1 MLPDIEIARQTELLP
16 IDDIAAK
23 LGIGP
28 EHLEHYG
35 RVKAKISQ
43 DFCQHLETE
52 PQSAQPLPQPQ
63 RAVLRRQPSRQRPE
77 RSPSA
82 AGRRPPRARAP
93 LPGSAVAQVA

>member
-52 PQSAQPLPQPQ
+52 PKSAQPQHHKGKLVRLWFIMKMDAWYQ
-63 RAVLRRQPSRQRPE
+63 
-77 RSPSA
+77 
-82 AGRRPPRARAP
+82 
-93 LPGSAVAQVA
+93 